1 MSKKQI
7 LIVAMILGV
16 IVGFL
21 SFLLMTPPGVM
32 FVLLMWILMSEMFP
46 LSPDVSF
53 VMMVTVLFSVAVIV
67 IYLMFRNLR
76 TISPQ

>member
-53 VMMVTVLFSVAVIV
+53 VMMVTALFSVVVIV

>member
-53 VMMVTVLFSVAVIV
+53 VMMVTALFSVAAIV
-67 IYLMFRNLR
+67 SYLMFRNLR